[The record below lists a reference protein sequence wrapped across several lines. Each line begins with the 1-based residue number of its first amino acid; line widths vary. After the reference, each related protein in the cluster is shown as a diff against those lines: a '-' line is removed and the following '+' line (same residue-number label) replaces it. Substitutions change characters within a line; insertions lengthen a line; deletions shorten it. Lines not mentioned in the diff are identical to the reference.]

1 LVSNAQ
7 IKWRGEWQALL
18 DAKRVTDDNKRM
30 AVFKGLAQEAEL
42 VRLLCDLV
50 SIESVNPSLKGGQR
64 GEAALAEYVTDYMAR
79 LGLAVRSQP
88 VLPGRANVLG
98 RLTGN
103 GGPSLILEAHMDT
116 VTLEPMAEALVP
128 RIRDGRVYGRGA
140 CDTKA
145 SLAAMLYALKL
156 LHEHAA
162 GDHAD
167 VLMAATVDE
176 ELAFRGVLALVDSH
190 PEAGAAVVGEPTGLV
205 PVIAHKGVVR
215 WRILTHGRAAHTS
228 RPEEGNNAIYQMV
241 EVIRTLREKAEPKL
255 AERAHPFAGAPSIC
269 VSVIHGGLQINI
281 VPPECVI
288 EIDRRTVPGETH
300 EQVLAE
306 IDELLDEIR
315 RREPTFVIEREAP
328 MVADWPLFTPP
339 ESTIVRAAVEACRVV
354 RGPVAPAAA
363 PYGTDASK
371 LSELGHIPSLVLGPG
386 SITQAHTDDEWVTI
400 AQLVQAAEIYA
411 QIAVEMAKI

>member
-1 LVSNAQ
+1 L
-7 IKWRGEWQALL
+7 
-18 DAKRVTDDNKRM
+18 

-42 VRLLCDLV
+42 VRLLADLI

-64 GEAALAEYVTDYMAR
+64 GEAALAEYVTEYMAR
-79 LGLAVRSQP
+79 LGLEVRSQP

-98 RLTGN
+98 RLEGK
-103 GGPSLILEAHMDT
+103 GPGLILEAHMDT
-116 VTLEPMAEALVP
+116 VTLEPMPEALAP

-140 CDTKA
+140 CDTKG

-156 LHEHAA
+156 LREHAA
-162 GDHAD
+162 GEHAR

-176 ELAFRGVLALVDSH
+176 EVAFRGVLALVDSR
-190 PEAGAAVVGEPTGLV
+190 PGAGAAVVGEPTELV

-228 RPEEGNNAIYQMV
+228 KPEEGNNAIYQMV
-241 EVIRTLREKAEPKL
+241 EVIRILRDRIEPRL
-255 AERAHPFAGAPSIC
+255 AERAHPFAGAPSLC

-281 VPPECVI
+281 VPPECAI

-306 IDELLDEIR
+306 IDETLDELR
-315 RREPTFVIEREAP
+315 RREPSFAIEREAP

-339 ESTIVRAAVEACRVV
+339 DSAIALAAVDACRAI
-354 RGPVAPAAA
+354 RGHVEPAAA

-371 LSELGHIPSLVLGPG
+371 LSVLGHIPSLVLGPG
-386 SITQAHTDDEWVTI
+386 SITQAHTDDEWVSV
-400 AQLVQAAEIYA
+400 AQVIQAAEIYA
-411 QIAVEMAKI
+411 QIAVDSRVVGGM

>member
-1 LVSNAQ
+1 V
-7 IKWRGEWQALL
+7 
-18 DAKRVTDDNKRM
+18 V
-30 AVFKGLAQEAEL
+30 VFKGLAQEAEL

-88 VLPGRANVLG
+88 VLTGRANVLG
-98 RLTGN
+98 RLKGN
-103 GGPSLILEAHMDT
+103 GGPSLVLEAHMDT

-128 RIRDGRVYGRGA
+128 RIRDSRVYGRGA

-156 LHEHAA
+156 LREHAA
-162 GDHAD
+162 VDHAD

-176 ELAFRGVLALVDSH
+176 EVAFRGVLALVDSQ
-190 PEAGAAVVGEPTGLV
+190 PGAGAAVVGEPTDLV

-228 RPEEGNNAIYQMV
+228 KPEEGNNAIYQMV
-241 EVIRTLREKAEPKL
+241 EVIRALHERIEPRL

-306 IDELLDEIR
+306 IDEALDEIR
-315 RREPTFVIEREAP
+315 RREPTFVIERQDP
-328 MVADWPLFTPP
+328 MVADWPLYTPLD
-339 ESTIVRAAVEACRVV
+339 SAIAQAGVDACRAI
-354 RGPVAPAAA
+354 RGPVEASAA

-386 SITQAHTDDEWVTI
+386 SITQAHTDDEWVSI

-411 QIAVEMAKI
+411 QIAVDPRINIGG